1 MIKQE
6 SFSIFGCQMIVCST
20 QVEDTFFHKITLHGK
35 NAQAIFVV
43 LLWSASNGGPNPK
56 TCTVN
61 WGTNREDFNG

>member
-43 LLWSASNGGPNPK
+43 LL
-56 TCTVN
+56 
-61 WGTNREDFNG
+61 